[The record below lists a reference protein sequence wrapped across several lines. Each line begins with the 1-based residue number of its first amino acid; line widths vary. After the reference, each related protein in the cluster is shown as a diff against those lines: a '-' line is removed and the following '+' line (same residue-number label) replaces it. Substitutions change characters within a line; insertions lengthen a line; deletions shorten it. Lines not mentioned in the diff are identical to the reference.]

1 MKQTSQMPQSPVPQT
16 LPVNPINPF
25 NPMMQPPNQMMQ
37 PFPMMNQPLF
47 IDPMGRLMMLV
58 PFNPLQMP
66 RDPNQ
71 QQSLPQGPPIP
82 IQGNY
87 FRTYVSMILPLTQFI
102 DSTVQPTNAI
112 PIRPTSASPFYS

>member
-1 MKQTSQMPQSPVPQT
+1 MKQSPPIAMPQSPVPQS
-16 LPVNPINPF
+16 LPVNPF
-25 NPMMQPPNQMMQ
+25 NPMMQ

-58 PFNPLQMP
+58 PFNPQLMP

-71 QQSLPQGPPIP
+71 QQPLPQGPPIP
-82 IQGNY
+82 IQGDYIYHIRLSFQLTNY
-87 FRTYVSMILPLTQFI
+87 LF

-112 PIRPTSASPFYS
+112 SIRATSASPNYG